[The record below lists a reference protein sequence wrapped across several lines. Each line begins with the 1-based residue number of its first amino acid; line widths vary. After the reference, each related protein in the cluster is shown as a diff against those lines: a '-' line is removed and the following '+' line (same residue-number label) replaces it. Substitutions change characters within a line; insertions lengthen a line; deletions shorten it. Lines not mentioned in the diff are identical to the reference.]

1 MPLIR
6 LKNVSI
12 AFGTH
17 NLLEQAEFQLD
28 AGERVG
34 LLGRNGEGKSTLLK
48 IIAGEIPPD
57 SGEVW
62 RKPELKLSWL
72 EQAPHLPPESSV
84 YDAVADGLG
93 DLGELLK
100 RYHTLSQSM
109 GAQDAGQLQE
119 LGELQHR
126 LEALHGWQ
134 TRQRVENVLSR
145 LQLPADSRIGEL
157 SGGWLRRVALAR
169 VLVIEPEVLL
179 LDEPT
184 NHLDLESIAWLEEQ
198 LLNFQ
203 GGLLFITHDRTF
215 LQNLATRIV
224 DLDRGR
230 LVSWPGGYADYL
242 RRKAA
247 ALAEEEKQNALF
259 DKKLGQEEV
268 WIRQGI
274 KARRTRNEGR
284 VRALQKLR
292 QERAQR
298 RQRQGSTRLEMSRG
312 ETSGKK
318 VISAQDISF
327 AYQGKPIVSHFSMEI
342 QCGDKIGLIGP
353 NGAGKTTLLRLLLGE
368 LQPDSGRL
376 ELGTRLQVAYFDQ
389 LRAQLDPEATVADSV
404 ADGSDFIDIAGARRH
419 VLSYLADF
427 LFAPARARSPV
438 KSLSGGERN
447 RLLLARLFTQP
458 ANLIVMD
465 EPTNDLDLETLEIL
479 EERLVNYDGTLLLVS
494 HDRAFLDN
502 VVTSILVFQGEG
514 RIEEFVGGYSDWA
527 LRQKEQ
533 KTRQDEQNRENKP
546 APRVRQKKVKLSY
559 KQCQELEQLPQQI
572 EALEARQHSLNELI
586 NAPDFYRGDQ
596 QAIAEKLQELQALEE
611 KLEQAYQRWDEL
623 EALQEAATE

>member
-72 EQAPHLPPESSV
+72 EQAPHLPQESSV

-93 DLGELLK
+93 DLGKLLK

-169 VLVIEPEVLL
+169 ALVIEPEVLL

-203 GGLLFITHDRTF
+203 GALLFITHDRTF

-230 LVSWPGGYADYL
+230 LVSWQGGYTDYL

-259 DKKLGQEEV
+259 DKKLG
-268 WIRQGI
+268 
-274 KARRTRNEGR
+274 
-284 VRALQKLR
+284 
-292 QERAQR
+292 
-298 RQRQGSTRLEMSRG
+298 
-312 ETSGKK
+312 
-318 VISAQDISF
+318 
-327 AYQGKPIVSHFSMEI
+327 
-342 QCGDKIGLIGP
+342 
-353 NGAGKTTLLRLLLGE
+353 
-368 LQPDSGRL
+368 
-376 ELGTRLQVAYFDQ
+376 
-389 LRAQLDPEATVADSV
+389 
-404 ADGSDFIDIAGARRH
+404 
-419 VLSYLADF
+419 
-427 LFAPARARSPV
+427 
-438 KSLSGGERN
+438 
-447 RLLLARLFTQP
+447 
-458 ANLIVMD
+458 
-465 EPTNDLDLETLEIL
+465 
-479 EERLVNYDGTLLLVS
+479 
-494 HDRAFLDN
+494 
-502 VVTSILVFQGEG
+502 
-514 RIEEFVGGYSDWA
+514 
-527 LRQKEQ
+527 
-533 KTRQDEQNRENKP
+533 
-546 APRVRQKKVKLSY
+546 
-559 KQCQELEQLPQQI
+559 
-572 EALEARQHSLNELI
+572 
-586 NAPDFYRGDQ
+586 
-596 QAIAEKLQELQALEE
+596 
-611 KLEQAYQRWDEL
+611 
-623 EALQEAATE
+623 